1 MIDKDKLTTF
11 TKRCLIFVFILI
23 FFGTADITT
32 EFEKFFLII
41 FFTIFY
47 NIKFKLKKISNIKN
61 ILLNK
66 YHGINAHTK
75 EKNQTNTNLI
85 KFKIN

>member
-1 MIDKDKLTTF
+1 ML
-11 TKRCLIFVFILI
+11 VIL
-23 FFGTADITT
+23 
-32 EFEKFFLII
+32 EFSELL
-41 FFTIFY
+41 
-47 NIKFKLKKISNIKN
+47 KLKKISNIKN